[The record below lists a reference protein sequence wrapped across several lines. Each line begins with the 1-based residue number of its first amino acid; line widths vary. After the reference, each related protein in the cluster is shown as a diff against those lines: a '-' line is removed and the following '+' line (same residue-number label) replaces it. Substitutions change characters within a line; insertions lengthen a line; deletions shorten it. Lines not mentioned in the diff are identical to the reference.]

1 VNPQFSQDQ
10 LIHFNY
16 QQPGTIVIPN
26 LIDPHNVLAL
36 PGQTSRV
43 TYVDQNGA
51 VVNSFNQFGQVEGEA
66 GPGGSYTATY
76 LYKSEVKESGEGEHK
91 VEKTITEIRTNQTV
105 NWISRSRV
113 VDTDI
118 RIESPSKDSPQARI
132 TISPKKDDRTPPKQ

>member
-1 VNPQFSQDQ
+1 M
-10 LIHFNY
+10 
-16 QQPGTIVIPN
+16 IPN
-26 LIDPHNVLAL
+26 LIDPNNVLSL

-51 VVNSFNQFGQVEGEA
+51 VVNSFNQSGQIEGEA
-66 GPGGSYTATY
+66 GPGGSYSATY

-91 VEKTITEIRTNQTV
+91 IEKTITEIRTNQTV

-118 RIESPSKDSPQARI
+118 RIESPSKDSPHARI
-132 TISPKKDDRTPPKQ
+132 TISPKKEDRSPPNQ